1 MNMVYKLIE
10 QFLINDL
17 IFDGGMGV
25 GVGMVYGGLW
35 PSSTLISLISLC
47 V

>member
-1 MNMVYKLIE
+1 MNVVYKLIE
-10 QFLINDL
+10 QFFINDL

-25 GVGMVYGGLW
+25 GMVGCGSW
-35 PSSTLISLISLC
+35 PSSTLISLC